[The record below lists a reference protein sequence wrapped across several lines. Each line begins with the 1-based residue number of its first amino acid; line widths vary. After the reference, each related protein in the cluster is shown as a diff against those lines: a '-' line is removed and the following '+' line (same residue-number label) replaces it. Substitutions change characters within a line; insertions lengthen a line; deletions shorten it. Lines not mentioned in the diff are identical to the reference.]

1 MAGQRYG
8 FKGYLD
14 VLGEGGSRHVELIGG
29 RSFEAA
35 LQLAPVTGSAKVI
48 KFPLTGH
55 QKARLFASARKP
67 RVSIEH

>member
-29 RSFEAA
+29 RAA
-35 LQLAPVTGSAKVI
+35 SPELRLLPAVAPARGKI
-48 KFPLTGH
+48 PLT
-55 QKARLFASARKP
+55 QLEISRLFDPRPKS